1 MRTIKNLICE
11 ISFLILLVCFYT
23 STDVFVVMNGGREYL
38 FKLMQFSSRENA
50 QSINKFFIVAFVI
63 IAIVVAL
70 EIITFILE
78 RAKNK
83 KNKE

>member
-23 STDVFVVMNGGREYL
+23 STDVFVVINGGREYL

-50 QSINKFFIVAFVI
+50 QAINKFFIAAFVI
-63 IAIVVAL
+63 IAIVIAL

>member
-11 ISFLILLVCFYT
+11 ISFLILLICFYT

-50 QSINKFFIVAFVI
+50 QTINIFFIVAFVI
-63 IAIVVAL
+63 IAIMIAL
-70 EIITFILE
+70 EIITFDLE
-78 RAKNK
+78 RAKK